1 MTDTDTIRHLNDLF
15 RNTLQGG
22 RLMLTNGVLALPE
35 YYQGK
40 ALSKMSCFDDFNAD
54 NDPHGEH
61 DFGAFQIEHLK
72 FFWKIDYY
80 DKDLCYG
87 SENPTDPD
95 VTERVL
101 TLMLAEEY

>member
-1 MTDTDTIRHLNDLF
+1 MFAWGPSRHRWRRSVREQPVTGFTPEMID
-15 RNTLQGG
+15 
-22 RLMLTNGVLALPE
+22 AL
-35 YYQGK
+35 Y
-40 ALSKMSCFDDFNAD
+40 ACFDDFNAD